1 MAMDADGGH
10 TFLGLP
16 PSVATALAA
25 LAEPVRRW
33 FGCRYGPPTPA
44 QRFAWTALTN
54 HQHLLLS
61 APTGAGKTLAA
72 FLPIISRLL
81 DEPDFLGLRCL
92 YVAPLRA
99 LIGDV
104 RKTLRRMARE
114 LGHET
119 GPRLRI
125 GERTSDTPDR
135 IRRNLWRDPPDILLT
150 TPESLALLLSRPAAA
165 ELFTGLDWVVIDEVH
180 SFVDHKRGADLS
192 LSLERLTV
200 LVPQLRRIGLSA
212 TCAPVRTAAHFLCGP
227 GRHCAIGVV
236 PDIAG
241 FQLAVE
247 PLPEQGAGF
256 FRTLLD
262 RLEVELAVSQ
272 TTLVFSNTRSL
283 AERLTWALRRR
294 LPHLAGSIAVHHSSL
309 SPERRRR
316 VELRLKKG
324 KLRVV
329 VSSTSLE
336 LGIDVSSV
344 DSVVLVHPPGGV
356 VRLLQRLGRS
366 GHAPGRPRRGCV
378 LTSSSAELLE
388 AAVTGASGLSAQ
400 LEPLAVPDHP
410 LDVLCQQLIGMAAAG
425 QWTADEAFGLV
436 RGAYPYRDLPRR
448 DFDDCLSYLSGQ
460 NASGESWLPSRLR
473 WIDNRFTIADERAA
487 RILRRNMGTIIADE
501 SRPVCLERESVRECG
516 TVREWES
523 ESALS
528 RSHALTLPLSHSLIG
543 HVDEPFADRLQ
554 AGDRFLLDGRCL
566 ELRRIDGQSLY
577 VTETGTVCRAPHWQ
591 GSGWPISADLA
602 WRVYVLRV
610 RAAEALREGR
620 PALLQLLRHD
630 YRLEE
635 AAAGALAG
643 VFERQECVSEIPD
656 LTSCLIE
663 AVAHDFGV
671 DYYVHTPLNRA
682 GNDAVARVA
691 VRRLAGR
698 HGRAATSLVA
708 DLGFQLSVGGSE
720 VGEAIMRD
728 VLAAPGFAAD
738 LDDAVADSWSLRER
752 FRCAALT
759 GLMLLRNPLG
769 GRRRVGGQDWAER
782 RLFDKVRAIDPDF
795 VLLRQARHEVDTLV
809 LDAAAAE
816 AFLEEL
822 PAKAIH
828 WRWLNEPSPFAEGWT
843 QLAAGSVEM
852 IGSPT
857 ESLERLHAARG
868 ASDRMLQ
875 LSGRTR

>member
-10 TFLGLP
+10 IFLGLP

-104 RKTLRRMARE
+104 RKTLRRLVRE
-114 LGHET
+114 LGRET
-119 GPRLRI
+119 GQRLRI

-165 ELFTGLDWVVIDEVH
+165 ELFARLNWVVIDEVH
-180 SFVDHKRGADLS
+180 SFAAHERGADLS
-192 LSLERLTV
+192 LSLERLAA

-212 TCAPVRTAAHFLCGP
+212 TCAPVRTAAHFLCGA
-227 GRHCAIGVV
+227 GRHCAIGIV
-236 PDIAG
+236 PDTAD
-241 FQLAVE
+241 FQLTIE
-247 PLPEQGAGF
+247 PLPEHGSGF
-256 FRTLLD
+256 LRTLLD
-262 RLEVELAVSQ
+262 RLEAEVAVSQ

-294 LPHLAGSIAVHHSSL
+294 FPESADRIAVHHSSL
-309 SPERRRR
+309 SAERRRR

-336 LGIDVSSV
+336 LGIDVGSV

-400 LEPLAVPDHP
+400 LELLAVPDHP
-410 LDVLCQQLIGMAAAG
+410 LDVLCQQLIGMAAAD

-436 RGAYPYRDLPRR
+436 RGACPYRDLPRR
-448 DFDDCLSYLSGQ
+448 DFDDCLAYLSGQ
-460 NASGESWLPSRLR
+460 TASGESWLPSRLR
-473 WIDNRFTIADERAA
+473 WINGRFAIANERTA

-501 SRPVCLERESVRECG
+501 SRPVCLESESVRDWG
-516 TVREWES
+516 S
-523 ESALS
+523 ESAL
-528 RSHALTLPLSHSLIG
+528 LPSHSLIG
-543 HVDEPFADRLQ
+543 HVDEPFVDRLQ

-566 ELRRIDGQSLY
+566 ELRRIDGRGLY

-591 GSGWPISADLA
+591 GSGWPTSADLA
-602 WRVYVLRV
+602 WRLYVLRI

-620 PALLQLLRHD
+620 PALLQLLRDD

-635 AAAGALAG
+635 TAAAALAEL
-643 VFERQECVSEIPD
+643 FERQECVSEIPD

-663 AVAHDFGV
+663 AVVHDFGI

-691 VRRLAGR
+691 ARRLAGR

-708 DLGFQLSVGGSE
+708 DLGFQLSVSGPE

-728 VLAAPGFAAD
+728 VLAAPGFAPD

-782 RLFDKVRAIDPDF
+782 RLFDRVRAIDPDF
-795 VLLRQARHEVDTLV
+795 VLLRQARHEVDTLM

-828 WRWLNEPSPFAEGWT
+828 WRWLNDVSPLAEGWT
-843 QLAAGSVEM
+843 QLAAGPVEM

-868 ASDRMLQ
+868 ASDRMVQ
-875 LSGRTR
+875 LSGRAR

>member
-1 MAMDADGGH
+1 MDADGGH

-16 PSVATALAA
+16 PSVASALAA
-25 LAEPVRRW
+25 LADPVRRW
-33 FGCRYGPPTPA
+33 FGCRYGPPTPV
-44 QRFAWTALTN
+44 QRLAWTALTN
-54 HQHLLLS
+54 HRHLLLS

-81 DEPDFLGLRCL
+81 EEPDFLGLRCL
-92 YVAPLRA
+92 YIAPLRA

-104 RKTLRRMARE
+104 RKTLRRLARE
-114 LGHET
+114 LGRET
-119 GPRLRI
+119 GQGLRI

-135 IRRNLWRDPPDILLT
+135 IRRSLWRDPPDILLT

-165 ELFTGLDWVVIDEVH
+165 ALFARLNWVVMDEVH
-180 SFVDHKRGADLS
+180 SFAAHKRGADLS
-192 LSLERLTV
+192 LSLERLTA
-200 LVPQLRRIGLSA
+200 LAPGLRRIGLSA
-212 TCAPVRTAAHFLCGP
+212 TCAPVRTAAHFLCGA
-227 GRHCAIGVV
+227 GRHCAIGVA
-236 PDIAG
+236 PDTTG
-241 FQLAVE
+241 FQLAIE
-247 PLPEQGAGF
+247 PLPEHGSGF

-262 RLEVELAVSQ
+262 RLEAELAVSQ

-294 LPHLAGSIAVHHSSL
+294 FPESADQIAVHHSSL
-309 SPERRRR
+309 SAARRRR

-336 LGIDVSSV
+336 LGIDVGSV

-400 LEPLAVPDHP
+400 LEPLAVLKYP
-410 LDVLCQQLIGMAAAG
+410 LDVLCQQLVGMAAAG
-425 QWTADEAFGLV
+425 HWTADEAFGLV
-436 RGAYPYRDLPRR
+436 RGADPYRNLPRR
-448 DFDDCLSYLSGQ
+448 DFDNCLGYLSGQ
-460 NASGESWLPSRLR
+460 NASGENWLPSHLR
-473 WIDNRFTIADERAA
+473 WINDTFTIADERTA
-487 RILRRNMGTIIADE
+487 RILRRNIGTIIADE
-501 SRPVCLERESVRECG
+501 SRPVCLERESVRE
-516 TVREWES
+516 WENHG
-523 ESALS
+523 ALS
-528 RSHALTLPLSHSLIG
+528 LSHTLTLAPSHSLIG

-566 ELRRIDGQSLY
+566 ELRRVDRQGLY

-602 WRVYVLRV
+602 WRLYVLRI

-630 YRLEE
+630 YRLQE
-635 AAAGALAG
+635 AAAAALAEL
-643 VFERQECVSEIPD
+643 FERQECVSEVPD
-656 LTSCLIE
+656 LTSCLTE

-698 HGRAATSLVA
+698 YGRAATSLVA
-708 DLGFQLSVGGSE
+708 DLGFQLSVSGSE
-720 VGEAIMRD
+720 VGEGVMRD

-738 LDDAVADSWSLRER
+738 LDEAIDDSWSLRER

-782 RLFDKVRAIDPDF
+782 RLFDKVRAADPDF
-795 VLLRQARHEVDTLV
+795 VLLRQARREVDTLM

-816 AFLEEL
+816 GFLKEF
-822 PAKAIH
+822 PVKPIH
-828 WRWLNEPSPFAEGWT
+828 WRWLNDVSPLAEGWT
-843 QLAAGSVEM
+843 QLAAGPVEVV
-852 IGSPT
+852 GSPM
-857 ESLERLHAARG
+857 ESLERLHAGG
-868 ASDRMLQ
+868 ATDRMLQ
-875 LSGRTR
+875 LSVRTG